1 MLIDDGSLTL
11 GAAFI
16 VTFTTTFVFGILL
29 LAGGVVV
36 GINAAY
42 NQEAQGIAFAISSET
57 VNHELSTQL
66 NAPKVS
72 GDLHGLSC
80 KEEVEGDRREP
91 HSEPSQCFSC
101 LRRE

>member
-1 MLIDDGSLTL
+1 MFIDNGSLTL
-11 GAAFI
+11 GTAFI
-16 VTFTTTFVFGILL
+16 VTFTTIFVFGIPPLD
-29 LAGGVVV
+29 GGVVV

-42 NQEAQGIAFAISSET
+42 NQEAQGIAFAISPAT

-80 KEEVEGDRREP
+80 KEEVQGDRREP
-91 HSEPSQCFSC
+91 HSKSSQCFSC